1 MPDGFM
7 DAGTDVVVKTLAE
20 EEAMQCTARKRMDFG
35 WIPLIFVTMIVS
47 GGFTGCAST
56 PWSSDSGSGKAGSS
70 GSHMRPTA
78 YDFPDVLIPNELE
91 VVSGSSYVF
100 QGPKTKAGLLVFK
113 GRVET
118 KSVID
123 FFQTSMPRENW
134 KFKGGF
140 RYKRSVLVF
149 EKPEKI
155 CLINI
160 HEDLYY
166 TYVEIYLTP
175 MEGQL

>member
-1 MPDGFM
+1 MP
-7 DAGTDVVVKTLAE
+7 ASTDVVVKTLSE
-20 EEAMQCTARKRMDFG
+20 EETMQCTAQERMEFG
-35 WIPLIFVTMIVS
+35 WVPLMVLLLALGGIS
-47 GGFTGCAST
+47 GCSSM
-56 PWSSDSGSGKAGSS
+56 PWSSDTSSSAAGGSGT
-70 GSHMRPTA
+70 HMRPTA

-91 VVSGSSYVF
+91 LVPSSSYVF
-100 QGPKTKAGLLVFK
+100 QGSKTKAGLLVFK

-123 FFQTSMPRENW
+123 FFQISMPRENW

-149 EKPEKI
+149 EKPDKI
-155 CLINI
+155 CLINV

-166 TYVEIYLTP
+166 TYVEVYLTP

>member
-1 MPDGFM
+1 MLVTAM
-7 DAGTDVVVKTLAE
+7 VAGGLA
-20 EEAMQCTARKRMDFG
+20 
-35 WIPLIFVTMIVS
+35 
-47 GGFTGCAST
+47 GCAST
-56 PWSSDSGSGKAGSS
+56 DSGPGAGGSGGGSS
-70 GSHMRPTA
+70 MRPTA

-91 VVSGSSYVF
+91 LVSGSSYVF

-149 EKPEKI
+149 EKPDKI
-155 CLINI
+155 CLINV
-160 HEDLYY
+160 HENLYY

-175 MEGQL
+175 MEGQI

>member
-1 MPDGFM
+1 MP
-7 DAGTDVVVKTLAE
+7 
-20 EEAMQCTARKRMDFG
+20 CTARKPVEFG
-35 WIPLIFVTMIVS
+35 WVLLTLVTMLFA
-47 GGFTGCAST
+47 GGLAGCAST
-56 PWSSDSGSGKAGSS
+56 PWSSESSSGKAGG
-70 GSHMRPTA
+70 GSQMRPTA
-78 YDFPDVLIPNELE
+78 YDFPDVMIPNELE
-91 VVSGSSYVF
+91 LVSGSSYVF

-118 KSVID
+118 RSVVD

-149 EKPEKI
+149 EKPDKI

-166 TYVEIYLTP
+166 TYVEVYLTP
-175 MEGQL
+175 VESQV

>member
-1 MPDGFM
+1 MP
-7 DAGTDVVVKTLAE
+7 
-20 EEAMQCTARKRMDFG
+20 CTARKHMKFG
-35 WIPLIFVTMIVS
+35 WVLLTLVTMLFA
-47 GGFTGCAST
+47 GGIAGCAST
-56 PWSSDSGSGKAGSS
+56 SNSGPGAPGGGGSQ
-70 GSHMRPTA
+70 MRPTA
-78 YDFPDVLIPNELE
+78 YDFPDILIPNELE
-91 VVSGSSYVF
+91 LVSGSSYVF

-113 GRVET
+113 GRVDT

-123 FFQTSMPRENW
+123 FFQTSMPRESW

-166 TYVEIYLTP
+166 TYVEVYLTP
-175 MEGQL
+175 MEGQI